1 MPARA
6 DFTRALLRASGA
18 STLAASAR
26 HLAQVGVPVFPC
38 QPSGK
43 RPLTTRGFHDATTD
57 IGRVE
62 AWWSRTPE
70 ANLGVPTGAV
80 SGMVVVDVDVH
91 GPVDGRQAFARAER
105 AGLVDGWGLLVE
117 TPTGGLHA
125 HFAATAGG
133 EQRSWQAARA
143 GVDFRGDGGYIIV
156 SPSVRIV
163 GGVPIRYEV
172 VNVGD
177 QPAAAL
183 DSRRLRDFLDPRPG
197 PVVRQG
203 RGLVRLADMNRLA
216 FWVAGRGE
224 GERNRG
230 LFWAAC
236 RLAESDVSASDALDV
251 LSAAASQAGLGERE
265 IATTVRSAYR
275 IAHPAPEAGGPGLG
289 GGAWFE
295 RANAPNLGMGGRRL

>member
-1 MPARA
+1 
-6 DFTRALLRASGA
+6 
-18 STLAASAR
+18 
-26 HLAQVGVPVFPC
+26 
-38 QPSGK
+38 
-43 RPLTTRGFHDATTD
+43 
-57 IGRVE
+57 
-62 AWWSRTPE
+62 
-70 ANLGVPTGAV
+70 
-80 SGMVVVDVDVH
+80 VD
-91 GPVDGRQAFARAER
+91 
-105 AGLVDGWGLLVE
+105 
-117 TPTGGLHA
+117 
-125 HFAATAGG
+125 
-133 EQRSWQAARA
+133 S
-143 GVDFRGDGGYIIV
+143 RGDGGYIIV

-295 RANAPNLGMGGRRL
+295 RANAPNPGMGGRRL